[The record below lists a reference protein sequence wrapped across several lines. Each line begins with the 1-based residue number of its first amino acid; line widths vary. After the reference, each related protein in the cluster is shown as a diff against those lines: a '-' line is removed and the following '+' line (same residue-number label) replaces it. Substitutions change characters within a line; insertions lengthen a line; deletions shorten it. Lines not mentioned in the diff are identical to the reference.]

1 MKNVRYDFEPFLSL
15 NGLNINTKDKTR
27 MKFLTD
33 GILLREVQRDPSLK
47 EKGVFYQ
54 VTFFVKQQKKLK
66 QSATAVSYLTSW
78 ESMIG
83 LG

>member
-1 MKNVRYDFEPFLSL
+1 MKTVWYDFEPFLSL

-54 VTFFVKQQKKLK
+54 VTFFFQ
-66 QSATAVSYLTSW
+66 ATEKTQAKRYGCIILDEVRVYDRF
-78 ESMIG
+78 
-83 LG
+83 